1 MADITMDNMDYQEA
15 VDLKRAKTRCWGI
28 WLGHFF
34 AAPVASVVYSAKT
47 QNWLPF
53 WTATGVFAVTVPI
66 ALVDVGITMSIA
78 PPLTSAIMLQN
89 KVQQARRK
97 RGIILPEEAEAKLWN
112 GLRV

>member
-1 MADITMDNMDYQEA
+1 MDYQETI
-15 VDLKRAKTRCWGI
+15 DLKRAKTRCWGI

-34 AAPVASVVYSAKT
+34 AAPIASVVYSAKT

-89 KVQQARRK
+89 KVQQSRRK
-97 RGIILPEEAEAKLWN
+97 RSIILPEEAEAKLWN